1 MAQSFTISGSR
12 AKISVS
18 CDRSESLMS
27 IEMTRTAT
35 CRCGQLSATFVGEPV
50 RISVCH
56 CLKCQRRSGSSFT
69 AQARF
74 TDVAITILGQSKI
87 YEHAGDSGTVGVF
100 HFCPD
105 CGATV
110 FYKAGPFP
118 DLTAIAIGAFADPT
132 FPAPAVSIYENRKHR
147 RVEIVGEDIEHD

>member
-1 MAQSFTISGSR
+1 MNS
-12 AKISVS
+12 
-18 CDRSESLMS
+18 
-27 IEMTRTAT
+27 TRTAT
-35 CRCGQLSATFVGEPV
+35 CRCGKLSATCTGEPV

-74 TDVAITILGQSKI
+74 PDAAVTINGESKI
-87 YEHAGDSGTVGVF
+87 YEHVGDSGFVGVF
-100 HFCPD
+100 HFCPN

-118 DLTAIAIGAFADPT
+118 DLTAVAIGAFNDPA
-132 FPAPAVSIYENRKHR
+132 FPSPSVSIYENRKHQW
-147 RVEIVGEDIEHD
+147 VEIVGEGIEHD

>member
-1 MAQSFTISGSR
+1 ME
-12 AKISVS
+12 V
-18 CDRSESLMS
+18 
-27 IEMTRTAT
+27 RTAS
-35 CRCGQLSATFVGEPV
+35 CRCRQLSVKCSGEPV

-74 TDVAITILGQSKI
+74 PDTAIAIEGQSKV
-87 YEHAGDSGTVGVF
+87 YEHAGDSGAVGKF
-100 HFCPD
+100 YFCPN

-118 DLTAIAIGAFADPT
+118 DLTAVAIGAFADPS
-132 FPAPAVSIYENRKHR
+132 FPAPSFSIYENRKHGW
-147 RVEIVGEDIEHD
+147 VDIVGAEIEHD